1 MIVWHYYDIKDGTF
15 YDPWQ
20 GCRQVFSFD
29 VTKGDTVESRLA
41 VTWGKAT
48 VAAATGIPT
57 SAFRFPLT
65 DYADDIITAFKTSEQ
80 RADEDDLTLAGSG
93 FYSASTWHTI
103 GYGCISTRY
112 VWPLATTGG
121 LFCFEYAL
129 LKSSAVTMRL
139 PSGVIPLWAEV
150 PVPVYVGD
158 EASAPT
164 STTGALYSGTVTA
177 GTNTATITVA
187 GMTATGTVVPILY
200 NAPFSTTIRATC
212 QSGSVLVT
220 LGGVAPSN
228 TTVKVKVESLA

>member
-1 MIVWHYYDIKDGTF
+1 MKPEARLSIIGKNPNG
-15 YDPWQ
+15 
-20 GCRQVFSFD
+20 SA
-29 VTKGDTVESRLA
+29 KGVGKWASSR
-41 VTWGKAT
+41 
-48 VAAATGIPT
+48 
-57 SAFRFPLT
+57 
-65 DYADDIITAFKTSEQ
+65 YA
-80 RADEDDLTLAGSG
+80 G
-93 FYSASTWHTI
+93 
-103 GYGCISTRY
+103 
-112 VWPLATTGG
+112 P
-121 LFCFEYAL
+121 
-129 LKSSAVTMRL
+129 VTMRL

-177 GTNTATITVA
+177 GTNTVTITVA

-220 LGGVAPSN
+220 LGGLAPSN